1 LRDLPS
7 RTSNPRNVLVVGAGP
22 AGTELA
28 CQLAEQGHTVRVWE
42 KADRVGG
49 LLNVAAALRANV
61 KYAKWIA
68 YQAERLGRLG
78 VEVTFGKEATADD
91 VLAAGADVVAIATG
105 STPRLPNIAG
115 IDGPNVMLAAAVAR
129 GTATPGRRVAVLCE
143 DDGPA
148 PLSVSDHLAGLGHE
162 VTLIVQSNQ
171 VAPLV
176 GKYSI
181 GSMLAQ
187 LVDGGVR
194 FVHMARVDRIEGDT
208 LHLASTYGTRRWTEG
223 PFDSVV
229 VAAGSQGND
238 SLFRE
243 LKGRHPAVHILGDAF
258 APRRVVFATRQAFEL
273 SRTLL

>member
-1 LRDLPS
+1 MLFRS
-7 RTSNPRNVLVVGAGP
+7 A
-22 AGTELA
+22 
-28 CQLAEQGHTVRVWE
+28 
-42 KADRVGG
+42 K
-49 LLNVAAALRANV
+49 LRANE
-61 KYAKWIA
+61 KYAKWVQ
-68 YQAERLGRLG
+68 YQADRLERLG
-78 VEVTFGKEATADD
+78 VEVTFGKDATAAD
-91 VLAAGADVVAIATG
+91 VMAEGADVVAIATG
-105 STPRLPNIAG
+105 STPRVPRIAG
-115 IDGPNVMLAAAVAR
+115 IDSPNVMMAAAVAR
-129 GTATPGRRVAVLCE
+129 GTATPGHRVAVLCE

-171 VAPLV
+171 IAPLV

-181 GSMLAQ
+181 GSMLAR

-208 LHLASTYGTRRWTEG
+208 LHLAATYGTRHWTEG

-238 SLFRE
+238 SLFHQ
-243 LKGRHPAVHILGDAF
+243 LKGQHPSVHLLGDAF